1 MTVQVLSLKHVLL
14 PTAWDGDEMSRLSL
28 ADGTSYE
35 DLVMDIETALELAA
49 ENIMASYEA
58 RLCFFTDEYGMEY
71 GSGDTRGFERS
82 TERAR
87 GQGRVAQLA
96 GHAIPWVEF
105 DYQLNWTRQWLK
117 NARRRQIDVQLSRLI
132 DNAQNLFSKEVLQRM
147 FKMEEESGT
156 YFGIGSNGVSVPFVD
171 GGAGNVDYTPPPAP
185 DRAGT
190 FDATHDHFLRLDGIT
205 QANVDSAI
213 SHLWE
218 HGYDGPFEINVPQA
232 DIADWTNTT
241 NVTGFVER
249 QHEGID
255 YGNASD
261 RAGML
266 ASEYI
271 GGVKTKRG
279 FARIRATGRIPTGY
293 WSVTTIG
300 EPGDMMNPLAVRTI
314 DGLLALQL
322 VTENVGAYP
331 LQGATPLFEFGVG
344 VGMKREAAVLVEDDS
359 TGDYATPTIS

>member
-14 PTAWDGDEMSRLSL
+14 PTAWDGDEMSRLQL

-49 ENIMASYEA
+49 QNIMESYEA
-58 RLCFFTDEYGMEY
+58 RLCFFTDEYGLEY
-71 GSGDTRGFERS
+71 GSGDTTGFERS

-105 DYQLNWTRQWLK
+105 DYQLNFTRQWLK

-132 DNAQNLFSKEVLQRM
+132 DNAQNIFSKEVMQRM
-147 FKMEEESGT
+147 FKMEEESGA
-156 YFGIGSNGVSVPFVD
+156 YYGIGQNGVSVPFCD
-171 GGAGNVDYTPPPAP
+171 GGGGTVAYTPTPVP
-185 DRAGT
+185 DRGGSFA
-190 FDATHDHFLRLDGIT
+190 ATHDHFLRLDGIT
-205 QANVDSAI
+205 QANVDAAVQ
-213 SHLWE
+213 HLWE
-218 HGYDGPFEINVPQA
+218 HGYDGPYEINVAQA
-232 DIADWTNTT
+232 DIASWTNTA

-249 QHEGID
+249 THEGID

-261 RAGML
+261 RAGAL
-266 ASEYI
+266 GTEYI
-271 GGVKTKRG
+271 GGIKTKRG
-279 FARIRATGRIPTGY
+279 FARVRATGRIPTGY
-293 WSVTTIG
+293 WSVSIVG
-300 EPGDMMNPLAVRTI
+300 EPGDMMNPLAVRTM

-322 VTENVGAYP
+322 VVEQVGAYP

-344 VGMKREAAVLVEDDS
+344 VGYRREAAVLVENDS
-359 TGDYATPTIS
+359 SGDYATPTIS